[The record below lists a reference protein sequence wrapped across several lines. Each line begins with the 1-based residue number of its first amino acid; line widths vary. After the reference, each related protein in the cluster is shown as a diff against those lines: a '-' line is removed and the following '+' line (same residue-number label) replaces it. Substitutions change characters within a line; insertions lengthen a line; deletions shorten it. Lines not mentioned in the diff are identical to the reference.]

1 MTPPVKVLICMHQI
15 ITGGIEHCL
24 LTLLSTLAPNKT
36 IEFTVLSRRAVHN
49 HYFLDFFKNH
59 NIRLIEL
66 EKRSGKDRVW
76 MALTRFKKGEA
87 LFLPSPQKQM
97 VDLFEQATI
106 ILDYFNGSF
115 HGELLSVTTPRICF
129 MHTSFPYFKR
139 HILDHCSRFFDSY
152 SHFIC
157 LTKTFYNE
165 LIQLNPSIQPKCRHL
180 YNPINVARIRELAQ
194 LAPHPPTHKY
204 FVFLGRFH
212 SDKDHDCVIEA
223 MSIFVKQHPDGCLY
237 FLGAGEKEAEY
248 RQKIKER
255 HLEAHIILAGVLNN
269 PYGFLKQAVANI
281 LSSPSEGL
289 STVLIE
295 AAVLGVLNIASD
307 SPSCVSEILLEGKAG
322 LLYPI
327 GDHKEL
333 ARLMGLVWKNEIN
346 TSSYIQAG
354 LDAINR
360 FDHHQISN
368 DILQLIQK
376 G

>member
-1 MTPPVKVLICMHQI
+1 M
-15 ITGGIEHCL
+15 
-24 LTLLSTLAPNKT
+24 
-36 IEFTVLSRRAVHN
+36 
-49 HYFLDFFKNH
+49 
-59 NIRLIEL
+59 
-66 EKRSGKDRVW
+66 
-76 MALTRFKKGEA
+76 
-87 LFLPSPQKQM
+87 
-97 VDLFEQATI
+97 
-106 ILDYFNGSF
+106 
-115 HGELLSVTTPRICF
+115 
-129 MHTSFPYFKR
+129 
-139 HILDHCSRFFDSY
+139 
-152 SHFIC
+152 
-157 LTKTFYNE
+157 
-165 LIQLNPSIQPKCRHL
+165 
-180 YNPINVARIRELAQ
+180 
-194 LAPHPPTHKY
+194 
-204 FVFLGRFH
+204 FLGRFH

-295 AAVLGVLNIASD
+295 AAVLGVLNISSD

-327 GDHKEL
+327 GDHQEL

-360 FDHHQISN
+360 FDHHQIST